1 MTSTTKTVSAIDY
14 ENPWIYNGS
23 PFLSEDINDHFG
35 FVYRITNLESGEGSI
50 SDENTSGKNENL
62 EVSLGELHLKATGKN
77 TTDRA
82 LNLLLILS
90 DSVRIDLDE
99 KSYHSI
105 SLQEKQIMRRLDN
118 SLSME
123 SSLNQD
129 TYYGT
134 LTQEETMLCWFY
146 NSKWMNDSDNQF
158 LNSTLEV
165 LIDKVPRE
173 KYRIAQRLFSRPL
186 DTGRNLIYSMLCWF
200 EGKNNVLLSNG

>member
-1 MTSTTKTVSAIDY
+1 MKTPGFLTDTLFYLRTLTT
-14 ENPWIYNGS
+14 
-23 PFLSEDINDHFG
+23 LSVLSIGLQISNRG
-35 FVYRITNLESGEGSI
+35 GSI

-129 TYYGT
+129 TMEPHT
-134 LTQEETMLCWFY
+134 
-146 NSKWMNDSDNQF
+146 
-158 LNSTLEV
+158 STT
-165 LIDKVPRE
+165 PT
-173 KYRIAQRLFSRPL
+173 Y
-186 DTGRNLIYSMLCWF
+186 
-200 EGKNNVLLSNG
+200 

>member
-1 MTSTTKTVSAIDY
+1 MKTPGFITDPLFYLRTLTIISV
-14 ENPWIYNGS
+14 
-23 PFLSEDINDHFG
+23 LSIGLQISNRG
-35 FVYRITNLESGEGSI
+35 GSI

-118 SLSME
+118 
-123 SSLNQD
+123 
-129 TYYGT
+129 Y
-134 LTQEETMLCWFY
+134 F
-146 NSKWMNDSDNQF
+146 
-158 LNSTLEV
+158 
-165 LIDKVPRE
+165 
-173 KYRIAQRLFSRPL
+173 
-186 DTGRNLIYSMLCWF
+186 
-200 EGKNNVLLSNG
+200 

>member
-1 MTSTTKTVSAIDY
+1 MKTPGFITDPLFYLRTLTIISV
-14 ENPWIYNGS
+14 
-23 PFLSEDINDHFG
+23 LSIGLQISNRG
-35 FVYRITNLESGEGSI
+35 GSI

-90 DSVRIDLDE
+90 DSVSIDLDE

-123 SSLNQD
+123 SSPNPD
-129 TYYGT
+129 TMELPT
-134 LTQEETMLCWFY
+134 
-146 NSKWMNDSDNQF
+146 
-158 LNSTLEV
+158 STT
-165 LIDKVPRE
+165 PT
-173 KYRIAQRLFSRPL
+173 Y
-186 DTGRNLIYSMLCWF
+186 
-200 EGKNNVLLSNG
+200 

>member
-1 MTSTTKTVSAIDY
+1 MKTPGFITDPLFYLSTLTIISV
-14 ENPWIYNGS
+14 
-23 PFLSEDINDHFG
+23 LSIGLQISNRG
-35 FVYRITNLESGEGSI
+35 GSI

-129 TYYGT
+129 TMEPHT
-134 LTQEETMLCWFY
+134 
-146 NSKWMNDSDNQF
+146 
-158 LNSTLEV
+158 STT
-165 LIDKVPRE
+165 PT
-173 KYRIAQRLFSRPL
+173 Y
-186 DTGRNLIYSMLCWF
+186 
-200 EGKNNVLLSNG
+200 

>member
-1 MTSTTKTVSAIDY
+1 MKTPGFITDPLFYLRTLTIISV
-14 ENPWIYNGS
+14 
-23 PFLSEDINDHFG
+23 LSIGLQISNRG
-35 FVYRITNLESGEGSI
+35 GSI

-90 DSVRIDLDE
+90 DSVNIDLDE

-129 TYYGT
+129 TMEPHT
-134 LTQEETMLCWFY
+134 
-146 NSKWMNDSDNQF
+146 
-158 LNSTLEV
+158 STT
-165 LIDKVPRE
+165 PT
-173 KYRIAQRLFSRPL
+173 Y
-186 DTGRNLIYSMLCWF
+186 
-200 EGKNNVLLSNG
+200 

>member
-1 MTSTTKTVSAIDY
+1 MKTPGFITDPLFYLRTLTIISV
-14 ENPWIYNGS
+14 
-23 PFLSEDINDHFG
+23 LSIGLQISNRG
-35 FVYRITNLESGEGSI
+35 GSI
-50 SDENTSGKNENL
+50 SDENASGKNENL

-129 TYYGT
+129 TMEPHT
-134 LTQEETMLCWFY
+134 
-146 NSKWMNDSDNQF
+146 
-158 LNSTLEV
+158 STT
-165 LIDKVPRE
+165 PT
-173 KYRIAQRLFSRPL
+173 Y
-186 DTGRNLIYSMLCWF
+186 
-200 EGKNNVLLSNG
+200 

>member
-1 MTSTTKTVSAIDY
+1 MKTPGFITDPLFYLRTLTIISV
-14 ENPWIYNGS
+14 
-23 PFLSEDINDHFG
+23 LSIGLQISNRG
-35 FVYRITNLESGEGSI
+35 GSI

-123 SSLNQD
+123 SSPNP
-129 TYYGT
+129 
-134 LTQEETMLCWFY
+134 ETMELPT
-146 NSKWMNDSDNQF
+146 
-158 LNSTLEV
+158 STT
-165 LIDKVPRE
+165 PT
-173 KYRIAQRLFSRPL
+173 Y
-186 DTGRNLIYSMLCWF
+186 
-200 EGKNNVLLSNG
+200 

>member
-1 MTSTTKTVSAIDY
+1 MKTPGFITDPLFYLRTLTVISV
-14 ENPWIYNGS
+14 
-23 PFLSEDINDHFG
+23 LSIGLQISNRG
-35 FVYRITNLESGEGSI
+35 GSI

-129 TYYGT
+129 TMEPHT
-134 LTQEETMLCWFY
+134 
-146 NSKWMNDSDNQF
+146 
-158 LNSTLEV
+158 STT
-165 LIDKVPRE
+165 PT
-173 KYRIAQRLFSRPL
+173 Y
-186 DTGRNLIYSMLCWF
+186 
-200 EGKNNVLLSNG
+200 

>member
-1 MTSTTKTVSAIDY
+1 MKTPGFITDPLFYLRTLTIISV
-14 ENPWIYNGS
+14 
-23 PFLSEDINDHFG
+23 LSIGLQISNRG
-35 FVYRITNLESGEGSI
+35 GSI

-90 DSVRIDLDE
+90 DSVSIDLDE

-129 TYYGT
+129 TMEPHT
-134 LTQEETMLCWFY
+134 
-146 NSKWMNDSDNQF
+146 
-158 LNSTLEV
+158 STT
-165 LIDKVPRE
+165 PT
-173 KYRIAQRLFSRPL
+173 Y
-186 DTGRNLIYSMLCWF
+186 
-200 EGKNNVLLSNG
+200 

>member
-1 MTSTTKTVSAIDY
+1 MTMKTPGFITDPLFYLRTLTIISV
-14 ENPWIYNGS
+14 
-23 PFLSEDINDHFG
+23 LSIGLQISNRG
-35 FVYRITNLESGEGSI
+35 GSI
-50 SDENTSGKNENL
+50 SDENTFTKNENL

-129 TYYGT
+129 TMEPHT
-134 LTQEETMLCWFY
+134 
-146 NSKWMNDSDNQF
+146 
-158 LNSTLEV
+158 STT
-165 LIDKVPRE
+165 PT
-173 KYRIAQRLFSRPL
+173 Y
-186 DTGRNLIYSMLCWF
+186 
-200 EGKNNVLLSNG
+200 

>member
-1 MTSTTKTVSAIDY
+1 MKTPGFITDPLFYLRTLTIISV
-14 ENPWIYNGS
+14 
-23 PFLSEDINDHFG
+23 LSIGLQISNRG
-35 FVYRITNLESGEGSI
+35 GSI

-90 DSVRIDLDE
+90 DSVKIDLDE

-123 SSLNQD
+123 SLLNQD
-129 TYYGT
+129 TMEPHT
-134 LTQEETMLCWFY
+134 
-146 NSKWMNDSDNQF
+146 
-158 LNSTLEV
+158 STT
-165 LIDKVPRE
+165 PT
-173 KYRIAQRLFSRPL
+173 Y
-186 DTGRNLIYSMLCWF
+186 
-200 EGKNNVLLSNG
+200 

>member
-1 MTSTTKTVSAIDY
+1 MKTPGFITDPLFYLRTLTIISV
-14 ENPWIYNGS
+14 
-23 PFLSEDINDHFG
+23 LSIGLQISNRG
-35 FVYRITNLESGEGSI
+35 GSI

-123 SSLNQD
+123 SLLNQD
-129 TYYGT
+129 TMEPHT
-134 LTQEETMLCWFY
+134 
-146 NSKWMNDSDNQF
+146 
-158 LNSTLEV
+158 STT
-165 LIDKVPRE
+165 PT
-173 KYRIAQRLFSRPL
+173 Y
-186 DTGRNLIYSMLCWF
+186 
-200 EGKNNVLLSNG
+200 

>member
-1 MTSTTKTVSAIDY
+1 MKTPGFITDPLFYLRTLTIISV
-14 ENPWIYNGS
+14 
-23 PFLSEDINDHFG
+23 LSIGLQISNRG
-35 FVYRITNLESGEGSI
+35 GSI

-62 EVSLGELHLKATGKN
+62 EVSLGELHLKATRKN

-129 TYYGT
+129 TMEPHT
-134 LTQEETMLCWFY
+134 
-146 NSKWMNDSDNQF
+146 
-158 LNSTLEV
+158 STT
-165 LIDKVPRE
+165 PT
-173 KYRIAQRLFSRPL
+173 Y
-186 DTGRNLIYSMLCWF
+186 
-200 EGKNNVLLSNG
+200 

>member
-1 MTSTTKTVSAIDY
+1 MKTPGFITDPLFYLRTLTIISV
-14 ENPWIYNGS
+14 
-23 PFLSEDINDHFG
+23 LSIGLQISNRG
-35 FVYRITNLESGEGSI
+35 GSI

-129 TYYGT
+129 TMEPHT
-134 LTQEETMLCWFY
+134 
-146 NSKWMNDSDNQF
+146 
-158 LNSTLEV
+158 STT
-165 LIDKVPRE
+165 PT
-173 KYRIAQRLFSRPL
+173 Y
-186 DTGRNLIYSMLCWF
+186 
-200 EGKNNVLLSNG
+200 

>member
-1 MTSTTKTVSAIDY
+1 MTMKTPGFITDPLFYLRTLTIISV
-14 ENPWIYNGS
+14 
-23 PFLSEDINDHFG
+23 LSIGLQISNRG
-35 FVYRITNLESGEGSI
+35 GSI

-129 TYYGT
+129 TMEPHT
-134 LTQEETMLCWFY
+134 
-146 NSKWMNDSDNQF
+146 
-158 LNSTLEV
+158 STT
-165 LIDKVPRE
+165 PT
-173 KYRIAQRLFSRPL
+173 Y
-186 DTGRNLIYSMLCWF
+186 
-200 EGKNNVLLSNG
+200 